1 MRLGSA
7 GPGPGSP
14 RRVLRLALAG
24 AALAAL
30 SLPAVAVGQA
40 GAPTLKDAP
49 DTGFPDRQYLL
60 QLPSPRTLES
70 GDVTVTENGS
80 SPSGQVGVEAPG
92 SGTSGSILLIDASE
106 SMEGEPIQGAMAAA
120 RAFLPKRPA
129 AMPVAI
135 VSFHGEQTELS
146 GFTTDAEGLSAAVA
160 NAPALAYGTEIYDTL
175 VQAAEMATSQ
185 GLARSTVV
193 LISDGTDVGSES
205 TRAEALAALDA
216 ANVRVISVGLD
227 SPQYDPDTLRSL
239 AQNTGGTYVETATPA
254 ELAPVFEQIGTRLSS
269 EYLITYRSVLPPTTP
284 ANVRA
289 TVAGLPAATAS
300 YTTPELVIEPRG
312 TFESSWIDD
321 VITSPFLLIFV
332 VLSVLALLVFAVLT
346 GLDVRSRSV
355 RKRMAQY
362 VSVPTEDESRQ
373 RRAEVA
379 GMLAERAQRKVEGH
393 RWWQSFESDV
403 ELAGFKATAVTIA
416 GWTMLAGIL
425 TSIVVAVVFQSL
437 LGLFAGLVAPF
448 ITRAVVK
455 RRITKLQAAFAEE
468 LPDNLEVLAGA
479 LRAGHSLIGAM
490 GVMVDGATEPSK
502 SEFRRVLQ
510 DEQLGVPLDDALMV
524 MSRRMDNL
532 DVEQVAIVTRL
543 QREAGGN
550 TAEVLDRVVEN
561 IRGRMELRRLVRV
574 LTAQGRIARYILTAI
589 PIVLLVFFFSVN
601 KVWLEP
607 LWMTGPGRFALGT
620 WVVLLI
626 SGWFA
631 IKKIVEIEV

>member
-1 MRLGSA
+1 
-7 GPGPGSP
+7 
-14 RRVLRLALAG
+14 
-24 AALAAL
+24 
-30 SLPAVAVGQA
+30 
-40 GAPTLKDAP
+40 
-49 DTGFPDRQYLL
+49 
-60 QLPSPRTLES
+60 
-70 GDVTVTENGS
+70 
-80 SPSGQVGVEAPG
+80 
-92 SGTSGSILLIDASE
+92 
-106 SMEGEPIQGAMAAA
+106 
-120 RAFLPKRPA
+120 
-129 AMPVAI
+129 MPVAI
-135 VSFHGEQTELS
+135 VGFNGEQTELS
-146 GFTTDAEGLSAAVA
+146 GFTTESEALAAAVA
-160 NAPALAYGTEIYDTL
+160 NPPPLAYGTAIYDTL
-175 VQAAEMATSQ
+175 IEAAEMAKSQ
-185 GLARSTVV
+185 GLSRSTFV

-216 ANVRVISVGLD
+216 ANVRVITVGLE
-227 SPQYDPDTLRSL
+227 SEQYNPETLQSI
-239 AQNTGGTYVETATPA
+239 ANNTGGTYIPTATPA
-254 ELAPVFEQIGTRLSS
+254 ELAPVFEQIGTRLSR
-269 EYLITYRSVLPPTTP
+269 EYLIGYRSLLPPEVP
-284 ANVRA
+284 AAVKA
-289 TVAGLPAATAS
+289 TVTGLPAATAT
-300 YTTPELVIEPRG
+300 YTTPALDIQPRG
-312 TFESSWIDD
+312 TFESSWVDD

-332 VLSVLALLVFAVLT
+332 VLSVLALLVFAVMT

-362 VSVPTEDESRQ
+362 VTVPTEDEGRQ

-379 GMLAERAQRKVEGH
+379 GMLADRAQRRVEGH
-393 RWWQSFESDV
+393 RWWQAFEHDV
-403 ELAGFKATAVTIA
+403 ELAGFKASAVAIA
-416 GWTMLAGIL
+416 GWTVLAGVL
-425 TSIVVAVVFQSL
+425 TSIVVAGVFQSL
-437 LGLFAGLVAPF
+437 LGLFAGMIAPF
-448 ITRAVVK
+448 VTRAVVK
-455 RRITKLQAAFAEE
+455 RRINKLRAAFAEE

-510 DEQLGVPLDDALMV
+510 DEQLGVPLDEALMV

-589 PIVLLVFFFSVN
+589 PIFLLLFFLSVN

-607 LWMTGPGRFALGT
+607 LWKTGPGQFALGM
-620 WVVLLI
+620 WFVLLV